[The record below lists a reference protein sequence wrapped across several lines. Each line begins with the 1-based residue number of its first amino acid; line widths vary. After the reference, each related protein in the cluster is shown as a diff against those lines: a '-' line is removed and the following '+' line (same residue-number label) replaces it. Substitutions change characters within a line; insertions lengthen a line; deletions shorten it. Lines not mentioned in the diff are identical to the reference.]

1 MDEDQTDNRPVVLI
15 IDDDKS
21 WAHMLAANLTSVG
34 YNVVLAIDG
43 ESGLTTATTQH
54 PKLIVLDYRLPDTDG
69 MTILRKLRRDEWGK
83 DVPVVFS
90 TNLYDVDAVNDA
102 LELNVPDYIL
112 KTDVSLD
119 EIVKLVGKYLPLDQ
133 Q

>member
-1 MDEDQTDNRPVVLI
+1 MDEDQIDNRPVVLI